1 MWAILP
7 VKNLDAAKQR
17 LVDVLSPT
25 ERRLLLRAM
34 LEDVLATLSHVAALD
49 GVAVVSRDPVVASL
63 ARSYGALLMME
74 AESRGQSAAVSMAAV
89 RLAAEGVD
97 GMIMVPADVPLATP
111 AEIGKVLAAVHGPA
125 LALTIVPARD
135 ENGSNCVA
143 CSPADCIPF
152 RFGDGSFFAHLE
164 EARCQGITPRVLHLP
179 GLGLDIDTPADLGV
193 LLDRP
198 GDTRT
203 HAYLAESGIARRLGK
218 RGCDGGPIRVTAGQA
233 RGSP

>member
-17 LVDVLSPT
+17 LVDVLSPA

-34 LEDVLATLSHVAALD
+34 LEDVLATLSHVATLD
-49 GVAVVSRDPVVASL
+49 GVAVVSRDPVAASL

-74 AESRGQSAAVSMAAV
+74 AENRGQSAAVSMAAV

-97 GMIMVPADVPLATP
+97 GMITVPADVPLATP
-111 AEIGKVLAAVHGPA
+111 AEIGKVLAVHGPA

-143 CSPADCIPF
+143 CSPTDCIPF
-152 RFGDGSFFAHLE
+152 RFGDGSFSAHLE

-179 GLGLDIDTPADLGV
+179 GLGLDVDTPADLGV

-203 HAYLAESGIARRLGK
+203 HAYLAESGIARRLGS
-218 RGCDGGPIRVTAGQA
+218 GCDGGAIRVTAGQA

>member
-17 LVDVLSPT
+17 LVDVLSPA

-49 GVAVVSRDPVVASL
+49 GVAVVSRDPVAASL

-74 AESRGQSAAVSMAAV
+74 AENRGQSAAVSMAAV

-97 GMIMVPADVPLATP
+97 GMITVPADVPLATP
-111 AEIGKVLAAVHGPA
+111 AEIGKVLAVHGPA
-125 LALTIVPARD
+125 LALTIVPARG

-164 EARCQGITPRVLHLP
+164 EARCQGITPQALHLP
-179 GLGLDIDTPADLGV
+179 GLGLDIDTPADLRV

-218 RGCDGGPIRVTAGQA
+218 RGCGGGSIRVTAGQA

>member
-17 LVDVLSPT
+17 LVDVLSPA

-34 LEDVLATLSHVAALD
+34 LEDVLATLSHVATLD
-49 GVAVVSRDPVVASL
+49 GVAVVSRDPVAASL

-74 AESRGQSAAVSMAAV
+74 AENRGQSAAVSMAAV

-97 GMIMVPADVPLATP
+97 GMITVPADVPLATP
-111 AEIGKVLAAVHGPA
+111 AEIGEVLAVHGPA

-143 CSPADCIPF
+143 CSPTDCIPF
-152 RFGDGSFFAHLE
+152 RFGDGSFSAHLE

-179 GLGLDIDTPADLGV
+179 GLGLDVDTPADLGV

-218 RGCDGGPIRVTAGQA
+218 RGCDGGSIRVTAGQA